1 MSDVVSSGALTGL
14 PIEAKLH
21 VEYRTSSDFGA
32 VLLSSSPIVRD
43 AFYYKAPFRA
53 WMRENASN
61 LLQGPLAEDI
71 EEYGLFIVTQT
82 HATRKCALT
91 AWRSSEKSIYFG
103 FGAGTMGLAEIDPKV
118 AWYAGRS
125 ESGWDIYEA
134 EGDELEVVFAGGLW
148 FRRILGSKVGS
159 TTPFGSMRAENFTS
173 KTRMRETNSPRRGGM
188 TMDDDII
195 LSAPNLGT
203 IELQCE
209 TWGEPVDDKAEDDE
223 DDEDDAS

>member
-1 MSDVVSSGALTGL
+1 MSDAVRSEALTGL
-14 PIEAKLH
+14 PVDAKLH
-21 VEYRTSSDFGA
+21 VGYSTSSDFGA
-32 VLLSSSPIVRD
+32 VLLSSSPILRD

-71 EEYGLFIVTQT
+71 EEHGLFVVTQT

-118 AWYAGRS
+118 GWYAGRS

-134 EGDELEVVFAGGLW
+134 EGDELEVIFAGGLW
-148 FRRILGSKVGS
+148 FRKTVGSKVGS
-159 TTPFGSMRAENFTS
+159 TISFGSVSAEKPTS
-173 KTRMRETNSPRRGGM
+173 KTRMRETDSPRRGGM
-188 TMDDDII
+188 TMDDVII
-195 LSAPNLGT
+195 LSNPDLGT
-203 IELQCE
+203 IELRCE
-209 TWGEPVDDKAEDDE
+209 TWGGPVEFKAEGDE